1 MYVYIYIYMYTFI
14 HLCTYMDMH
23 VHMNACVD
31 DAAFFVPN
39 GRTNKP
45 IQGVGHI
52 FGFVFSW
59 IKNGGDLGVAR
70 SKAGL
75 PSLPSSTGCSL

>member
-1 MYVYIYIYMYTFI
+1 M
-14 HLCTYMDMH
+14 MH

-39 GRTNKP
+39 GRTNKS

-59 IKNGGDLGVAR
+59 IENGADLGVAR

-75 PSLPSSTGCSL
+75 PSLTSSAGYSL